1 MSENKAILTGYTQAA
16 SSPGLRNVRLG
27 DDGSLVM
34 TERYAELAAR
44 GLVYHASVTAVT
56 LPVNAATLA
65 SKFGL
70 YNPPGSGKM
79 LELIECEAHA
89 VLATTV
95 VDALGLYY
103 SNGTNATGATFTT
116 QAQSQLESSRA
127 GEGAGSVCRF
137 YSAVTHVGTPAL
149 LDIIGG
155 WGAVTDSGA
164 SPIRKEWDGKIQ
176 VPPGTL
182 LALAMTTAAWTGSG
196 FTGLLRWAEVP
207 YVAQ

>member
-1 MSENKAILTGYTQAA
+1 MADPFIMRGAVASAA
-16 SSPGLRNVRLG
+16 NPGEKSLRVS
-27 DDGSLVM
+27 DDGSLVANS
-34 TERYAELAAR
+34 RYAELAAR
-44 GLVYHASVTAVT
+44 GQVFHLSRAAVT

-65 SKFGL
+65 SVFGL

-79 LELIECEAHA
+79 LEMIECEAHA

-95 VDALGLYY
+95 VNALGLYY
-103 SNGTNATGATFTT
+103 SNGTNASGATFTT
-116 QAQSQLESSRA
+116 QISTIENARI
-127 GEGAGSVCRF
+127 GEGVSTVCRA
-137 YSAVTHVGTPAL
+137 YSAVTHVGTPVLA
-149 LDIIGG
+149 DIIGG
-155 WGAVTDSGA
+155 WGAVTDGGA
-164 SPIRKEWDGKIQ
+164 TPIRKQWNGSIQ